1 MIDEVNLYIFKSW
14 GLFMLILLPVGEALV
29 LLIDWVFRKWED
41 RKNDK
46 MV

>member
-1 MIDEVNLYIFKSW
+1 MIDEVTLYIFKSW
-14 GLFMLILLPVGEALV
+14 GLFMFVLLIAGELLV
-29 LLIDWVFRKWED
+29 LLIDWVFRKWKD

>member
-14 GLFMLILLPVGEALV
+14 SLFMLVLLIAGELLV